1 MVSEMADRIMRI
13 HGRDYRVAPSMDA
26 AVYSVYDER
35 GVFIG
40 WAENEDAIYTVVA
53 TWITDGRPSFVA
65 TTPDALRQFVL
76 TVGGGGSG
84 IATLA
89 AGVVVGFL
97 TALVFLSLLPAL
109 MNVWM
114 P

>member
-13 HGRDYRVAPSMDA
+13 SGRDYHVAPSMDA

-35 GVFIG
+35 DVFIG
-40 WAENEDAIYTVVA
+40 WAENEDAIYTVVT

-65 TTPDALRQFVL
+65 TTPDALRRYVL
-76 TVGGGGSG
+76 TMGGERGGV
-84 IATLA
+84 ATLA
-89 AGVVVGFL
+89 AGVIVGFL
-97 TALVFLSLLPAL
+97 VALFALSLVPAFL
-109 MNVWM
+109 NAWM